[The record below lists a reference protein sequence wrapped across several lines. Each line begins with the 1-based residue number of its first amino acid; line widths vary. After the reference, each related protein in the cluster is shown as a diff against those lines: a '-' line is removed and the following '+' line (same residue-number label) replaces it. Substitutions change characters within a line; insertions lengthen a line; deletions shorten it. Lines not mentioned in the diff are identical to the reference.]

1 MSSLLSEFSDGSHP
15 LRSCTCRQPYIS
27 PHLSR
32 SSSTSC
38 VFSVFRKLA
47 KVYSVGLLTELL
59 VHHLSLPS
67 FPRRI
72 GPNYYQDFTSFH
84 LFSLFFLHM
93 SEVKPLDLIA
103 GYHPGLW
110 ECVGGESE
118 RERKRGREG
127 AKENGGG
134 NRMTPV
140 HTRNEERIVRAALQE
155 PVDTVYHGPSN

>member
-1 MSSLLSEFSDGSHP
+1 MHMSAALHISTPLALLINLLCVLCFSANWLKFTRLASL
-15 LRSCTCRQPYIS
+15 QN
-27 PHLSR
+27 
-32 SSSTSC
+32 
-38 VFSVFRKLA
+38 
-47 KVYSVGLLTELL
+47 YSYTT
-59 VHHLSLPS
+59 SLPS

-72 GPNYYQDFTSFH
+72 GPNYYQDFPSFH
-84 LFSLFFLHM
+84 FFSLFFLHM

-140 HTRNEERIVRAALQE
+140 HTRNEERIMRAALQE